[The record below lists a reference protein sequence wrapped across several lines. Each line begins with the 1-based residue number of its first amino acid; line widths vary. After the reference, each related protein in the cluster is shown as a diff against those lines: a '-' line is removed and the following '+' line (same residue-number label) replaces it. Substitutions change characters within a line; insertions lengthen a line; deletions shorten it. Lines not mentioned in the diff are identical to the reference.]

1 MRATRITLATLG
13 AVSAAAL
20 LAGCGGEDASTT
32 ASATDPT
39 TSSSSAEQ
47 ATSPLTISDGWVKAT
62 DEGMT
67 GAFGT
72 LRNSGEQDIVIT
84 GGSSDIAGMVE
95 AHVMTTDDSG
105 QMVMTEAKDGH
116 TVPAGGELVLEPGGP
131 HLMLMQLE
139 EPVVAGTDYVI
150 TVTTKGGESVDL
162 TVAGREFSGAEE
174 DYDGGEDDHSDDEHE
189 HEHSEES
196 SS

>member
-72 LRNSGEQDIVIT
+72 LRNSGEQDIVVT

-116 TVPAGGELVLEPGGP
+116 TVSAGGELVLEPGGP
-131 HLMLMQLE
+131 HLMLMQLK

-150 TVTTKGGESVDL
+150 TVTTKGGEPVDL

-174 DYDGGEDDHSDDEHE
+174 DYDGGEDEHSDDE